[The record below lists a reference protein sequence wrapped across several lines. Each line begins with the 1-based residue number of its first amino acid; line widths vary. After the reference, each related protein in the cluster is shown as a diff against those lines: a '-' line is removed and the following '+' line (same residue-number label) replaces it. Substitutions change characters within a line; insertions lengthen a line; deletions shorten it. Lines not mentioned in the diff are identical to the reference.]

1 VFIINYSLC
10 DDTWNNQEIQA
21 IQSVIDSNQFTMKH
35 KVKEYEIA
43 FSNYVDSKYAVMC
56 NSGSSANLLAIA
68 ALVYSGKLPKKSEII
83 VPAVSWGTTYHPLL
97 QYDLNL
103 KFVDIDRQTFNIDYQ
118 QIEEAI
124 TKDTKAIFCVNL
136 LGNPNQFN
144 IIQDLCNTYNL
155 ILIEDNCEALGG
167 KFNNQHLGTF
177 GLLGTYSTFFSHHI
191 STIEGGMIV
200 TNNEELYHYLLS
212 IRSHGWTRDLP
223 KNSPIYKRHEDSF
236 YESYNFILPG
246 YNLRPT
252 EIQGAIG
259 IEQLK
264 KLDDIIEQRRNN
276 ANYFINNINRI
287 QGLELQKEIGD
298 SSWFGFGITINN
310 RANIIDLL
318 ANNNIDTRPI
328 VAGNF
333 INNPVMSYYKDN
345 FKIHG
350 ELLNAQY
357 IHDNG
362 FFIGNHSKDNR
373 KEIDYFF
380 EVIEYANK

>member
-1 VFIINYSLC
+1 
-10 DDTWNNQEIQA
+10 
-21 IQSVIDSNQFTMKH
+21 
-35 KVKEYEIA
+35 
-43 FSNYVDSKYAVMC
+43 
-56 NSGSSANLLAIA
+56 
-68 ALVYSGKLPKKSEII
+68 
-83 VPAVSWGTTYHPLL
+83 
-97 QYDLNL
+97 
-103 KFVDIDRQTFNIDYQ
+103 
-118 QIEEAI
+118 
-124 TKDTKAIFCVNL
+124 
-136 LGNPNQFN
+136 
-144 IIQDLCNTYNL
+144 L

-380 EVIEYANK
+380 EVIEYENK